1 MKKSCPEKE
10 GHPPAESTEKIID
23 PFARANSA
31 GARSGC
37 LVLSELT
44 QLGEPKCLYGET
56 LGEPA
61 RRVIL
66 LAKQTFFHNYTVRHV
81 FNPLN
86 HKIKNLNSHLL
97 PLFISYRS
105 SGEKLIKYQA
115 NSFCVI
121 IVVILMTT
129 LFHKALILQG
139 EI

>member
-1 MKKSCPEKE
+1 MLRLSLLDRAD
-10 GHPPAESTEKIID
+10 PAGRAKVFVWRHVGS
-23 PFARANSA
+23 AR
-31 GARSGC
+31 R
-37 LVLSELT
+37 V
-44 QLGEPKCLYGET
+44 T
-56 LGEPA
+56 LPSQKGEPA

-66 LAKQTFFHNYTVRHV
+66 LAKPTFFSQLDGSPRF

-97 PLFISYRS
+97 SIFISYRS

-121 IVVILMTT
+121 MLVILMTT
-129 LFHKALILQG
+129 MFYNALILQG